1 MVLSPKQNPCWLSFW
16 AKILYK
22 TRNTPNA
29 GLNLDDRA
37 PQILLLKWLKMTFAC
52 GFMSSSKLSS
62 SHDIHQPTT
71 ESYRIYGIE
80 QIYVSF
86 HSKDVSG
93 FVWFS
98 PRRLFTL
105 QWPHQFPKNCLPTT
119 VAWKKPNAP
128 SGQLQWLSDFTDLQH
143 RARLEGLFFFWKG
156 HLITRIGADAKWGV
170 IDRQISYQIKN
181 LYPKNILYNPLHH
194 WTFLDIRMSELF
206 WTHRVLFVSVLR
218 CGPPESINLLVPN
231 WVKKKWGL
239 FMYGRGF
246 KSSYNSAVLM
256 PDGFKPSW
264 NMFKHMDT
272 SIIVNI

>member
-1 MVLSPKQNPCWLSFW
+1 MATSIPKELP
-16 AKILYK
+16 A
-22 TRNTPNA
+22 
-29 GLNLDDRA
+29 DDRRVEETQCAKWSAAMTVGFYRPPA
-37 PQILLLKWLKMTFAC
+37 PCTV
-52 GFMSSSKLSS
+52 G
-62 SHDIHQPTT
+62 
-71 ESYRIYGIE
+71 R
-80 QIYVSF
+80 
-86 HSKDVSG
+86 
-93 FVWFS
+93 FV
-98 PRRLFTL
+98 
-105 QWPHQFPKNCLPTT
+105 
-119 VAWKKPNAP
+119 
-128 SGQLQWLSDFTDLQH
+128 
-143 RARLEGLFFFWKG
+143 FFWKG